1 MRSHYLLTNNVSA
14 ETITVK
20 FEHCGEIWISI
31 GITYY
36 ITLFISDVVEIYKV
50 FAINSYN
57 FHCLAHNK
65 LKLHL
70 QGGSDHSFIFE
81 SLGLCYTPVNSSR
94 KLGSL
99 PVFIKISWS
108 PGFFSKLYTSSF

>member
-20 FEHCGEIWISI
+20 FKHCGEIWISI

-50 FAINSYN
+50 FAIDNYN
-57 FHCLAHNK
+57 LHRLVHNK
-65 LKLHL
+65 PQL
-70 QGGSDHSFIFE
+70 
-81 SLGLCYTPVNSSR
+81 T
-94 KLGSL
+94 
-99 PVFIKISWS
+99 
-108 PGFFSKLYTSSF
+108 